1 MTLIILVIGTLLFN
15 IISALIR
22 ALIKY
27 YLQIRVLVPEADT
40 LVAPLLERIG
50 GAEGALL
57 SKSESESEG
66 ILYYLSSSSSLSL
79 LELLAKESSGS
90 NSSLNNPKLGK
101 SNKIS
106 SIVRINR

>member
-1 MTLIILVIGTLLFN
+1 VTLIILVIGTLLFN
-15 IISALIR
+15 IVSALTR
-22 ALIKY
+22 ALIEY
-27 YLQIRVLVPEADT
+27 SLRIGVLVPEADA

-57 SKSESESEG
+57 SKSESELKG
-66 ILYYLSSSSSLSL
+66 ILYHSSSFSSLSL

-90 NSSLNNPKLGK
+90 NSSLDNLKSGK